1 MTEPGLFAPSV
12 ARARLC
18 RADMDRILWSSVRE
32 LVGEPAGDASPPAH
46 AAGGGRATGML
57 DYAAYFDLALAH
69 YPTVDVSEDARARAV
84 AHLQARLAAGPAV
97 AEAAPG
103 APRLSHFSQALYTP
117 DQLDQMRRWWD
128 IEPANR
134 MAIGETS
141 DDDFRRSCAAFDV
154 ALTHLRNAAPEL
166 CDETQIIVRDVVFSQ
181 PDGNQLINYSGASSF
196 ALWGALTI
204 NCETQ
209 RDWTQHYRQLVHEA
223 GHNLLFGLARD
234 EQFVLDD
241 PSERHR
247 SPIREDPRPMD
258 GIFHAAFVSAR
269 EALAIDALLILNDKT
284 GCLPADDA
292 AILEDMLEISVP
304 AFWEALD
311 TLRTSATLSPLGTQL
326 LSDCEAYMS
335 ANFALETC

>member
-12 ARARLC
+12 VRARLC
-18 RADMDRILWSSVRE
+18 RAEMDRILWSSVRE
-32 LVGEPAGDASPPAH
+32 LLGQLVGDALPPA
-46 AAGGGRATGML
+46 AMAGGNHPTDML

-69 YPTVDVSEDARARAV
+69 YPTVEVTEPARARAI
-84 AHLQARLAAGPAV
+84 AHLQARLAAGPLVEAT
-97 AEAAPG
+97 AEP
-103 APRLSHFSQALYTP
+103 PRLSHFSQQLYTP
-117 DQLDQMRRWWD
+117 EQLDQMRRWWD

-134 MAIGETS
+134 MSIGETS
-141 DDDFRRSCAAFDV
+141 DEDFRRSRAAFGT
-154 ALTHLRNAAPEL
+154 ALSHLRNAAPEL
-166 CDETQIIVRDVVFSQ
+166 CEETQIIVRDVVFSQ

-241 PSERHR
+241 PADRHR
-247 SPIREDPRPMD
+247 SPIRDDPRPMD

-269 EALAIDALLILNDKT
+269 EALAIDALLILSEQT
-284 GCLPADDA
+284 GCLPEDDA
-292 AILEDMLEISVP
+292 GILEDMLEISVP

-311 TLRTSATLSPLGTQL
+311 TLRTSATLTPLGTQL
-326 LSDCEAYMS
+326 LADCEAYMS
-335 ANFALETC
+335 ANFAFETC